1 MDLVIGHPVIT
12 QVVFVGPYGVGKT
25 TAVRTLSDVPVL
37 TTESNTSMQQSRQV
51 PLKPTTTVG
60 IDYGEWTDGSGHR
73 HALIGTPGQTRFSAM
88 RRTALVADAAVV
100 LWLYG
105 NRRERLTDADQWL
118 TRLGFETELSRVVV
132 AVTRIELGDGP
143 ELADYRTVADKH
155 YPGMPVLA
163 ADPRGRLHVARV
175 VEQARANLDRART
188 ATQSHPGR
196 STP

>member
-37 TTESNTSMQQSRQV
+37 TTESSTSMQQSRQV

-60 IDYGEWTDGSGHR
+60 IDYGEWTDPQGRR

-105 NRRERLTDADQWL
+105 NRGDGLTDADQWL
-118 TRLGFETELSRVVV
+118 TRLSFETELSRVVV
-132 AVTRIELGDGP
+132 AVTRIELGGGP
-143 ELADYRTVADKH
+143 ELAEYRPILDNHLADI
-155 YPGMPVLA
+155 PLLA
-163 ADPRGRLHVARV
+163 ADPPRGPAARGPGGRCGPH
-175 VEQARANLDRART
+175 QSGKGRRT
-188 ATQSHPGR
+188 P
-196 STP
+196 